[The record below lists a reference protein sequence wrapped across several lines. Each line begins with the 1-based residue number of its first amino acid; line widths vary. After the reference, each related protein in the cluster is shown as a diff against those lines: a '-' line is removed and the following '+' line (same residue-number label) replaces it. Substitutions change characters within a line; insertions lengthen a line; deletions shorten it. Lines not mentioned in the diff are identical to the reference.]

1 MIALGETV
9 EAAAEI
15 PFFLPDV
22 NNPIAGLTGHT
33 FTLGEVQIML
43 PGSVSWVDVA
53 LIKIIEVG
61 NGWYCIRLTAA
72 QCITEGVVKFRVVDS
87 SITPAFQPTRGSE
100 TISTLGG
107 DIGVL
112 GTGYL
117 MFYLPDENDPIFA
130 DPIEGAFPAGT
141 VEIRLPNGIFAAG
154 DSNLV
159 VEFGDGLYGYPLDE
173 DDTATR
179 GKAFIYAEATG
190 AQPFSGYSTILGVG
204 SAEPEIVIPTPIPVI
219 TTDDDLTVVGVYQD
233 LITHAVDRLCE
244 YSKSGNFVADT
255 FVDNVG

>member
-22 NNPIAGLTGHT
+22 NNPIVGLTGHA
-33 FTLGEVQIML
+33 FTLGEVQIKL

-53 LIKIIEVG
+53 LIKIVEVG
-61 NGWYCIRLTAA
+61 NGWYVIRLTAA
-72 QCITEGVVKFRVVDS
+72 QCVTEGVVKFRVVDAS
-87 SITPAFQPTRGSE
+87 VSPAFQPTRGSE

-112 GTGYL
+112 STGYL
-117 MFYLPDENDPIFA
+117 MFYLPDENDPVFGN
-130 DPIEGAFPAGT
+130 PITGAFPAGT
-141 VEIRLPNGIFAAG
+141 VELRLPNGTFTAG
-154 DSNLV
+154 DSSLV

-173 DDTATR
+173 TDTATR
-179 GKAFIYAEATG
+179 GKAFIYASATG

-204 SAEPEIVIPTPIPVI
+204 AYTPEIVIPTPIPVI
-219 TTDDDLTVVGVYQD
+219 TTDEDLVVVGTYQD
-233 LITHAVDRLCE
+233 LIAGAVARLCE
-244 YSKSGNFVADT
+244 YSKSGNFVADAFT
-255 FVDNVG
+255 DNVG